1 MKEGGR
7 VKFSVGDKK
16 WGGIKKSCEHITVR
30 KEMKC
35 NGDSEILHHD
45 NARIYAFQIFVQYHE
60 QTSALSW
67 NPGYTSVP
75 C

>member
-16 WGGIKKSCEHITVR
+16 GGGIKKSCEHITVR

-35 NGDSEILHHD
+35 NGDSEILH
-45 NARIYAFQIFVQYHE
+45 E
-60 QTSALSW
+60 L
-67 NPGYTSVP
+67 VP
-75 C
+75 DSTNLIN

>member
-1 MKEGGR
+1 MKKGGR

-30 KEMKC
+30 KEMKS

-45 NARIYAFQIFVQYHE
+45 NARISLCFSDFRAVSR
-60 QTSALSW
+60 T
-67 NPGYTSVP
+67 N
-75 C
+75 